1 MVFELVK
8 AVDKFDFD
16 RKGVHVNSIDF
27 ENNNKMITVRCGKEL
42 ITDQDINQVTTALPN
57 TQFMVHVSTS
67 DKEYIFCLYK
77 YSTGLVGI
85 TRYQTG
91 DTNEYVYV
99 FEGIR
104 GQILE
109 VEYAVKMDPK
119 VWDPGKGYFI
129 PVTETFGQIYIGY
142 YRRSE
147 DSGSTLPPG
156 AVFGTFI
163 RTSSVIALEETSE
176 GALSSIVPT
185 TLELTD
191 GFNDSY
197 FNPFLDSSTTTS
209 GMKRAFYNKYFGGGM
224 IAFKKW
230 QGQAVNE
237 GKWFVGK
244 WI

>member
-1 MVFELVK
+1 MVFELQRNVE
-8 AVDKFDFD
+8 DFDYD
-16 RKGVHVNSIDF
+16 RKGAHVNSIDF
-27 ENNNKMITVRCGKEL
+27 ENNNKMVIVKCGKEM
-42 ITDQDINQVTTALPN
+42 ITDEDLKFITYVYPN
-57 TQFMVHVSTS
+57 NQFMVHVSTS

-77 YSTGLVGI
+77 YNTGMVGI

-119 VWDPGKGYFI
+119 IWDPYVGKFI
-129 PVTETFGQIYIGY
+129 PVTETFGQVYLGY
-142 YRRSE
+142 YRRYA
-147 DSGSTLPPG
+147 DSGTPPLPG

-163 RTSSVIALEETSE
+163 RSASVISLEETTE

-185 TLELTD
+185 AAELTE

-197 FNPFLDSSTTTS
+197 FNPFLDSSLTTS

-230 QGQAVNE
+230 QGDELNE
-237 GKWFVGK
+237 GNWFVGK